1 MRHASRARFF
11 ALAGFLV
18 PPSLAAQLPGDVDPT
33 FASSGVRLVDI
44 QVDGSPRSNIATGVL
59 VQIDGRIV
67 VGGAAATD
75 GSGAQR
81 MVAVRLTASGSLDTT
96 FSGDGIVAFDGYPP
110 DDGNPRFFE
119 GHVATAPNGGVFL
132 HNGVVDSTGLL
143 TGWSLARLDAT
154 GGLVSGFGDGGVIH
168 RVDLEVGVGD
178 LAVRSDGRP
187 IVLDDFLDEG
197 ATVPNY
203 EWSVARFLTD
213 GNPDP
218 TYGTQGS
225 ISFGFDA
232 GSTLDDFAFPLVLQA
247 DGKTIAGGSAD
258 VGSTQI
264 DDDFAVARL
273 TTAGALDPSFGGDGR
288 VTFGF
293 GDTAEAARAVAAD
306 SKRRILVS
314 GTSAGNCAIARLG
327 ADGTLDPTFSGDGR
341 LTFSFASDLE
351 EAFDQGFALVP
362 QGDGKVIVVGRATN
376 AAGTGRRVGVARINE
391 DGSFDATFS
400 SLPGRPGRQIFDWAT
415 GTGAVSV
422 GRAVTLALDG
432 RILVVGGAEHAS
444 GDMDLVIGRLHNDYV
459 FADGF
464 DWGGFGAWSS
474 HAD

>member
-1 MRHASRARFF
+1 MRHASRARCFV
-11 ALAGFLV
+11 LASFLV

-59 VQIDGRIV
+59 VQIDGKIV

-81 MVAVRLTASGSLDTT
+81 MVAVRLTESGGLDAS
-96 FSGDGIVAFDGYPP
+96 FSGDGIAAFDGYPP

-119 GHVATAPNGGVFL
+119 GHVARAPNGGIYL

-143 TGWSLARLDAT
+143 TGWSLARLDAA
-154 GGLVSGFGDGGVIH
+154 GGLVAGFGDGGLIH

-197 ATVPNY
+197 GTVPNY
-203 EWSVARFLTD
+203 DWSVARFLTD
-213 GNPDP
+213 GGPDP
-218 TYGTQGS
+218 TYGDQGS

-232 GSTLDDFAFPLVLQA
+232 GGTLDDFAFPLVLQA

-258 VGSTQI
+258 VGTTQI

-273 TTAGALDPSFGGDGR
+273 TTAGALDTSFSADGR

-293 GDTAEAARAVAAD
+293 GDTAEAARALAAD
-306 SKRRILVS
+306 SKRATARS
-314 GTSAGNCAIARLG
+314 RGSA
-327 ADGTLDPTFSGDGR
+327 P
-341 LTFSFASDLE
+341 
-351 EAFDQGFALVP
+351 
-362 QGDGKVIVVGRATN
+362 
-376 AAGTGRRVGVARINE
+376 TGR
-391 DGSFDATFS
+391 ST
-400 SLPGRPGRQIFDWAT
+400 RPSR
-415 GTGAVSV
+415 GT
-422 GRAVTLALDG
+422 
-432 RILVVGGAEHAS
+432 
-444 GDMDLVIGRLHNDYV
+444 
-459 FADGF
+459 AD
-464 DWGGFGAWSS
+464 
-474 HAD
+474 